1 MSKKYVS
8 QLFDASKLKSN
19 RLNVIYAPMGSG
31 KTFLFKDLLSKH
43 KCLMVAPYRSSRD
56 DFGLRYH
63 FSKVKG
69 GLDYEFLYTSDL
81 IDAVTRDWVNVVDL
95 TNDKDIETTTID
107 YVNNLPSVAF
117 THILF
122 DEVDFMWIQ
131 ASMSWIGNSSLKVSG
146 GRIWEYI
153 LKALATRFVL
163 IGQTSTRIP
172 TLKILNIGG
181 QVLAS
186 AYTSV
191 RFDSITPV
199 LVHKDVSHNK
209 LFMMAM
215 DRAMKETEQRPTLV
229 YKRKFSSSDIIHMNE
244 MVKLGKRVLV
254 VLREENSPK
263 EKAPSQL
270 LTNVLTQIGAVEAQ
284 SSGITLQAAH
294 VHFKIIGQDTG
305 LDQITPSADPYM
317 FFDYL
322 FINTSSSRQVSLK
335 AVCGDVDLKVKVI
348 SIDNGLNSTSHQVAG
363 RFRENRVDI
372 THYLKGYS
380 KTDIP
385 SFSEMELWEK
395 LLEIDLL
402 ISSYMKH
409 GGVVSPDGSLSGLA
423 KNMQYKRQAEWIA
436 KTVKGKA
443 NQKQTHRLG
452 VFNSWFNTES
462 NLNQTQIKL
471 LASYQSYC
479 KSLGEKPFSKN
490 VFASKLK
497 EAKS

>member
-1 MSKKYVS
+1 
-8 QLFDASKLKSN
+8 
-19 RLNVIYAPMGSG
+19 
-31 KTFLFKDLLSKH
+31 
-43 KCLMVAPYRSSRD
+43 MVAPYRSSRD
-56 DFGLRYH
+56 DFGLKYR
-63 FSKVKG
+63 FNKTKN

-81 IDAVTRDWVNVVDL
+81 IEAVTGDWANVVDL
-95 TNDKDIETTTID
+95 TSDKEIEKATID
-107 YVNNLPSVAF
+107 YVNNLPSVAY

-146 GRIWEYI
+146 GKIWEYI
-153 LKALATRFVL
+153 LKALATKFML
-163 IGQTSTRIP
+163 IGQTSTTIP
-172 TLKILNIGG
+172 TLKILQIGG
-181 QVLAS
+181 QILHN

-199 LVHKDVSHNK
+199 LVHKDVTHNK

-215 DRAMKETEQRPTLV
+215 DKAMNEAEPRPTLV
-229 YKRKFSSSDIIHMNE
+229 YKRKFSSSDITYMDE
-244 MVKLGKRVLV
+244 MVKQGKRVLV

-263 EKAPSQL
+263 EKASSQL
-270 LTNVLTQIGAVEAQ
+270 LTNVLTNIGAVEAQ

-305 LDQITPSADPYM
+305 LDQITPSTDPYM

-348 SIDNGLNSTSHQVAG
+348 SIDNELNSTSHQVAG

-395 LLEIDLL
+395 LVKIDPL
-402 ISSYMKH
+402 IRSYMTH
-409 GGVVSPDGSLSGLA
+409 GGVTSPDGSMAGLA

-436 KTVKGKA
+436 KSVKGKA
-443 NQKQTHRLG
+443 NQKQTHRLD

-462 NLNQTQIKL
+462 NLNQTQKKL

-479 KSLGEKPFSKN
+479 KSLGEKPYSKN